1 MSRNYTFTPL
11 IILFLRCKAVVFA
24 VVCFVLFNFSSSG
37 IAKDAGGQ
45 LEEIGDQVTS
55 FVGLDDQHLDS
66 TFSFVQN
73 RVSKFR
79 KRYKHVNDYSL
90 ELQLFGKR
98 ISQKYAVP
106 YSIIGY
112 TQPQFACAQYGFL
125 YRLTYF

>member
-1 MSRNYTFTPL
+1 MLS
-11 IILFLRCKAVVFA
+11 LRCKAMVLGVLCFA
-24 VVCFVLFNFSSSG
+24 LFNFSSSS
-37 IAKDAGGQ
+37 IAKDVGSQ

-66 TFSFVQN
+66 PFSFVQN

-112 TQPQFACAQYGFL
+112 TQPQFACAQHGFL